1 MDSYITTYFN
11 FNKYFSTKNIKIN
24 SLIWVYDIRDLSLIP
39 KSPFYSKTSCAL
51 ELNIHRST
59 VRAYLD
65 KDKVLFNKWIFSSSS
80 KTSWELSKWSIPK
93 KVWEIITGE
102 LLGDGHISYYPLK
115 SRMEFT
121 FSSKALCYINYL
133 KFNAL
138 AFICTKSNPIPWP
151 NPKISGKE
159 PTQYWFGTKRL
170 IEISQLHD
178 IWYKKVNGKFIK
190 KLPFNIEELLTP
202 IGLAHWIMGDGYF
215 ENNTVK
221 ICTDKEE
228 VLNLIKILD
237 TKFNI
242 KSGINKRSNPNN
254 SIVWRIRISR
264 LSLEKLKILIIPY
277 MISEMLYKLGIVN
290 K

>member
-1 MDSYITTYFN
+1 M
-11 FNKYFSTKNIKIN
+11 
-24 SLIWVYDIRDLSLIP
+24 
-39 KSPFYSKTSCAL
+39 
-51 ELNIHRST
+51 
-59 VRAYLD
+59 
-65 KDKVLFNKWIFSSSS
+65 
-80 KTSWELSKWSIPK
+80 
-93 KVWEIITGE
+93 
-102 LLGDGHISYYPLK
+102 
-115 SRMEFT
+115 
-121 FSSKALCYINYL
+121 
-133 KFNAL
+133 
-138 AFICTKSNPIPWP
+138 
-151 NPKISGKE
+151 
-159 PTQYWFGTKRL
+159 
-170 IEISQLHD
+170 
-178 IWYKKVNGKFIK
+178 
-190 KLPFNIEELLTP
+190 
-202 IGLAHWIMGDGYF
+202 